1 MAKVLYRAA
10 TPFVPATSHR
20 PSLTILRSYPA
31 VLPGA
36 GPLLGH
42 QRGHER
48 DFCGDGN
55 APGGGQ
61 HCGNHL
67 RPVRQAGRPPAAT
80 LRFVRID
87 AGPLTCPSR
96 PLAPFCRL
104 CWTWSPT
111 TSRAASTARPELW
124 PSAEPRTAPS
134 ARAAPTKT
142 RPTGPSATAGRI
154 HWPFL
159 AFCEVNIDDCASQPC
174 YNGTCRDQEQGYS
187 CSCPSGYS
195 GLQCQEEQSS
205 CIGTTCNDRSMCKN
219 EPGYGQF
226 ICLCRTGYTGANCS
240 STLDPC
246 AANPCANSAQCVP
259 LGRFKCVCR
268 AGWEGPLCADNI
280 DDCAESPC
288 LLGSNCTNL
297 IDDVAC
303 SCPAEFTG
311 KRCET
316 KVDMCRGPPSPCGEH
331 GTCVDIFFSPL
342 CLYKAGWMGPN
353 CTVQVDECSSNP
365 CLNGGQCQDVEGAG
379 TDRCLDQVNK
389 YHCQCRP
396 GFRAEVRKGHQF
408 LPVAA
413 VSEQRQL
420 HQLAGQFLLRLPVRH

>member
-1 MAKVLYRAA
+1 M
-10 TPFVPATSHR
+10 
-20 PSLTILRSYPA
+20 
-31 VLPGA
+31 
-36 GPLLGH
+36 
-42 QRGHER
+42 
-48 DFCGDGN
+48 
-55 APGGGQ
+55 
-61 HCGNHL
+61 
-67 RPVRQAGRPPAAT
+67 
-80 LRFVRID
+80 
-87 AGPLTCPSR
+87 TCPSR

-104 CWTWSPT
+104 CWTWPPT

-297 IDDVAC
+297 IDDFVC
-303 SCPAEFTG
+303 SCPAEEVRDQSGHVPWASVSLRRARHLRRHLLQPF
-311 KRCET
+311 
-316 KVDMCRGPPSPCGEH
+316 V
-331 GTCVDIFFSPL
+331 PL
-342 CLYKAGWMGPN
+342 PG
-353 CTVQVDECSSNP
+353 SP
-365 CLNGGQCQDVEGAG
+365 CLNACTDLVNNFKCTCPPGNILKFWPVSLLKLTNLICWTGWTGQ
-379 TDRCLDQVNK
+379 RCEKDISF
-389 YHCQCRP
+389 CESPR
-396 GFRAEVRKGHQF
+396 
-408 LPVAA
+408 A

-420 HQLAGQFLLRLPVRH
+420 HQLVGKFLLRFPVRH